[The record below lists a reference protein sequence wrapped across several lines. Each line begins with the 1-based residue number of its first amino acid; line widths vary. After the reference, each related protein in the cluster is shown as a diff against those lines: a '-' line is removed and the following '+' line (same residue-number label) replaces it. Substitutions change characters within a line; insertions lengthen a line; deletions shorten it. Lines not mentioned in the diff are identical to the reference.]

1 MAFNVGDRVVFI
13 RDSTNG
19 GRDFGTL
26 GDKATI
32 VRVGEV
38 GGNAVRITLD
48 PDGAALHSGDGT
60 WFCDVDNIRLLE
72 EAPVYSEC
80 WLVIYGDRA
89 NPANP
94 FRSMLGSRAGA
105 DRKIL
110 EVRRAGFHVF
120 AAKKIKIQLEV

>member
-13 RDSTNG
+13 RPNSHG
-19 GRDFGTL
+19 GRDV
-26 GDKATI
+26 GD
-32 VRVGEV
+32 VGEV
-38 GGNAVRITLD
+38 A
-48 PDGAALHSGDGT
+48 
-60 WFCDVDNIRLLE
+60 DVIRLNGPNNIMVRRKDPERRPDMAEVFCLE
-72 EAPVYSEC
+72 DDVTLLEQAPIYSEC